1 MEGWIW
7 GDREWRAIRSGEN
20 TVSSAL
26 DAFLYWVGGSLE
38 GKAGQWPEVEF

>member
-1 MEGWIW
+1 MVDWIW

-26 DAFLYWVGGSLE
+26 DAFLYWVGGSLA
-38 GKAGQWPEVEF
+38 GKAAQWPEVEF